1 MIILL
6 LGAPGAGKG
15 TQAEVLSNQLDMVH
29 IASGDLLRENRKKGT
44 PLGKLADEYIKRGEL
59 VPDHLVIDMITTRLK
74 AADCARGVILDGFP
88 RTVAQ
93 AEALDTTLAL
103 TGKRVNRALYIRVG
117 DAALIDRLSGRWICR
132 NCQASYHE
140 KFNPPQVPG
149 VCDICGGDLYQRE
162 DDRREVAVNRLRV
175 YFEQTFPVIA
185 YYRKL
190 DSLAEI
196 DGEQEIDRV
205 SHDLIAAIER
215 PPEILDPGA
224 MIASAGEP
232 ERILSTA
239 ESLPPAVAVPVVTP
253 KPPGILAPELAGI
266 ESAA

>member
-29 IASGDLLRENRKKGT
+29 IASGDLLRENRRNGT

-59 VPDHLVIDMITTRLK
+59 VPDKLVIDMITTRLK

-88 RTVAQ
+88 RTVTQ
-93 AEALDTTLAL
+93 AESLDATLAL
-103 TGKRVNRALYIRVG
+103 TDKRVNRALYIRVS
-117 DAALIDRLSGRWICR
+117 DSLLIDRLSGRWICR

-140 KFNPPQVPG
+140 KFNTPQVPG
-149 VCDICGGDLYQRE
+149 VCDICGGDLFQRD
-162 DDRREVAVNRLRV
+162 DDRREVAAHRLEV
-175 YFEQTFPVIA
+175 YFEQTFPVID
-185 YYRKL
+185 YYRKH

-196 DGEQEIDRV
+196 DGEQEIDKV
-205 SHDLIAAIER
+205 SHDL
-215 PPEILDPGA
+215 
-224 MIASAGEP
+224 M
-232 ERILSTA
+232 
-239 ESLPPAVAVPVVTP
+239 VAVERTPEAISPGLLLESIPLLPV
-253 KPPGILAPELAGI
+253 IPEFREPDLIARATELLTADMPEI